1 MKKFI
6 EPKVKVIKLQTKDIL
21 TTSGVDFHDVNLDVS
36 NEYISPW
43 EAR

>member
-21 TTSGVDFHDVNLDVS
+21 TTSDVEFRDVNLEVG
-36 NEYISPW
+36 NKYINPW
-43 EAR
+43 DAR

>member
-21 TTSGVDFHDVNLDVS
+21 TTSGVDFQDVDLEVGNG
-36 NEYISPW
+36 YINPW
-43 EAR
+43 DAR